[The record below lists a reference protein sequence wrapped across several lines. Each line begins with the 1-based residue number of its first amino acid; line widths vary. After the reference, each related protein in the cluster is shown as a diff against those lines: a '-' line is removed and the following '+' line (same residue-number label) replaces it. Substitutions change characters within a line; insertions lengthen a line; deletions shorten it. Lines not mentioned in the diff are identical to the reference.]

1 MCRIIPA
8 TTSLNL
14 LALRCALETLVN
26 QFSQVMIVLY
36 HPRLI
41 LVKNNRIIA
50 NERLKPCC

>member
-8 TTSLNL
+8 TISLNL
-14 LALRCALETLVN
+14 LAGTLRCALETLVN

-41 LVKNNRIIA
+41 LVKTI
-50 NERLKPCC
+50 ELLQMKD